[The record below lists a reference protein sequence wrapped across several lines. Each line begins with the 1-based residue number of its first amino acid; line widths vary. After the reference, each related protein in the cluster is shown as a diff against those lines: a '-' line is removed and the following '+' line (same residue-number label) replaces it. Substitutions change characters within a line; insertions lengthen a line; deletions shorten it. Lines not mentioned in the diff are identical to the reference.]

1 METAPQ
7 HRTYGSERRY
17 RALDQRPNRLLRF
30 VANVPNWPLYNGG
43 RFNTEIPRS
52 WVSIVAI
59 GRNSDVDSVYLYP
72 ICGKFVGR
80 QALTILSHY
89 IKIVGAK
96 GEGYSRPCGG
106 RRKKNTRQE
115 TLAPPVGT
123 TTHGIQKISSRVEL
137 IYQCEPRLLRKAH
150 AAPTTEEDYDEAAD
164 RQVSLGLVFES
175 LDGLMFRGL
184 GQVRLGSS
192 HRSCPL
198 CFWL

>member
-106 RRKKNTRQE
+106 RRKKNKTRN
-115 TLAPPVGT
+115 TGAA
-123 TTHGIQKISSRVEL
+123 SRDDNPRDTENIVSGRVD
-137 IYQCEPRLLRKAH
+137 IINASHAYCERLTCPDARG
-150 AAPTTEEDYDEAAD
+150 
-164 RQVSLGLVFES
+164 GL
-175 LDGLMFRGL
+175 
-184 GQVRLGSS
+184 
-192 HRSCPL
+192 
-198 CFWL
+198 